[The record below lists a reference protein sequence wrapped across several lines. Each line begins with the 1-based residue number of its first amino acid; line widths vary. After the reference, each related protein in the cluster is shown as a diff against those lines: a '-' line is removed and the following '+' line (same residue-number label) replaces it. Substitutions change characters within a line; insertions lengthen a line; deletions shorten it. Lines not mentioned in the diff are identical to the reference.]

1 MAKRVWGY
9 MAMCCG
15 IDGHTSFW
23 YKRYTPMETEIDGM
37 KIWYIQEDPNDP
49 TAGFNIT
56 DANSGVKICT
66 AECTEINDIP
76 KKIHKN
82 LEIVKAKITDPN
94 YADYRER
101 CEWVAD
107 LMKFVSHF
115 EGPNKGNSTTPPEE
129 IDYSTVF
136 ETWSVKNVYNINQ
149 KIV

>member
-9 MAMCCG
+9 MAMGCG
-15 IDGHTSFW
+15 IDRHTSFW

-37 KIWYIQEDPNDP
+37 KIWYTPEDPNDP

-76 KKIHKN
+76 KKIHKK
-82 LEIVKAKITDPN
+82 LGIVKAKITDPN
-94 YADYRER
+94 YAEYRER

-107 LMKFVSHF
+107 LMKFVSQF
-115 EGPNKGNSTTPPEE
+115 EGPNKGNLRTPPEE
-129 IDYSTVF
+129 IDYGTVF
-136 ETWSVKNVYNINQ
+136 ETWSAKNVHEIDAEGN
-149 KIV
+149 